1 MVFKVPK
8 FGNID
13 KLIKKALMIDKKY
26 IAIEGAIGVGKT
38 TLQKKYQILLNAIHY
53 LKIISTNPFLKDFY
67 DQNQSNSFSTQIYFL
82 LRRIDQSQKVI
93 EMDGLLISDFYFGKD
108 DLFAKLNLNELE
120 YSVYLEI
127 REKLMFTPPTPDLII
142 YLQAPTDI
150 LLERI
155 KKRGLEMEVN
165 MKKKYIDSVNEV
177 YMRHFHEYNSSPVL
191 IINTSNVDINNENDF
206 QILIQEISSDINGRN
221 ISIHLRYKYEQTQKF
236 LSFYEKRK

>member
-1 MVFKVPK
+1 M
-8 FGNID
+8 
-13 KLIKKALMIDKKY
+13 IKKKY

-38 TLQKKYQILLNAIHY
+38 TLAKR
-53 LKIISTNPFLKDFY
+53 ISDTIKCDTLFEDYIDNPFLKEFY
-67 DQNQSNSFSTQIYFL
+67 DQNQSNSFSTQLFFL

-155 KKRGLEMEVN
+155 KKRGLEMEMN
-165 MKKKYIDSVNEV
+165 MKKKYIDTVNEV
-177 YMRHFHEYNSSPVL
+177 YMKHFHEYNSCPVL
-191 IINTSNVDINNENDF
+191 IINTSNVNINNENDF
-206 QILIQEISSDINGRN
+206 QILIQEISSDINGK
-221 ISIHLRYKYEQTQKF
+221 KYF
-236 LSFYEKRK
+236 NPSSL